1 VVLIGGFGRYRF
13 PSVFTPRETAFDL
26 KKITEDAIQDILS
39 KTNYNRAKKLRS
51 RQKAQRK
58 GAFGE
63 LDELLMEDGVV
74 GNPWGDVSR
83 EPEAATAT
91 V

>member
-1 VVLIGGFGRYRF
+1 LAFVGRYRF
-13 PSVFTPRETAFDL
+13 PSVFTPRETAFHL

-39 KTNYNRAKKLRS
+39 KTNYNRARKLRS

-63 LDELLMEDGVV
+63 FDELVMEDGVV
-74 GNPWGDVSR
+74 SNPWEGMSGR
-83 EPEAATAT
+83 REAATA
-91 V
+91 

>member
-1 VVLIGGFGRYRF
+1 MVLIGGFDRYRF

-26 KKITEDAIQDILS
+26 KQITEDAIQDILS
-39 KTNYNRAKKLRS
+39 KTDYNRSKKLRS
-51 RQKAQRK
+51 RQVAQKR

-63 LDELLMEDGVV
+63 LDELLMEDDMAQ
-74 GNPWGDVSR
+74 NPWEDLSGK
-83 EPEAATAT
+83 PETAAAS

>member
-1 VVLIGGFGRYRF
+1 MLIGGFGRYRF

-39 KTNYNRAKKLRS
+39 KMNYNRAKKLRS
-51 RQKAQRK
+51 RVKLQRK

-63 LDELLMEDGVV
+63 LDELLMEDGAV
-74 GNPWGDVSR
+74 GDTWEDVAAK
-83 EPEAATAT
+83 PEAATAS